1 MKQFQEVKGTLF
13 EDTDKYPKEIIWAI
27 KKYIESNEM
36 QSLVEHGSIFTI
48 SSIEEGNHHGPTNL
62 DSDLYLVSYTLF
74 NRISLM
80 GSRCV
85 IKKSSIANLVRE
97 YKLNHL
103 GL

>member
-13 EDTDKYPKEIIWAI
+13 KDTDKYPKEIIWAI

-36 QSLVEHGSIFTI
+36 QSFVEHGSIFTI
-48 SSIEEGNHHGPTNL
+48 NSIEEGNHHGPTNL
-62 DSDLYLVSYTLF
+62 NSDLYLVSYSLATGVA
-74 NRISLM
+74 LM

-85 IKKSSIANLVRE
+85 IKKSSIVDLVRE

-103 GL
+103 EL